1 MVRRGVVFGARMTRI
16 DNRLMGGGLVAVAG
30 GLVYHSCGSPR
41 KHLIENVIVHFWNQ
55 TGGAGEIELLVEG
68 LLLLEKL

>member
-41 KHLIENVIVHFWNQ
+41 KHLIEKVKVHSG
-55 TGGAGEIELLVEG
+55 TREGELLVEG